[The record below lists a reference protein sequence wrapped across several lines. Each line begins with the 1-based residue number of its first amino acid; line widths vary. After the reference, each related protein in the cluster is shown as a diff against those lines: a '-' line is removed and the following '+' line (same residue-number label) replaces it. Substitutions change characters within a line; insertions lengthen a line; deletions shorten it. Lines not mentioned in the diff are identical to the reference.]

1 MFVYNFNK
9 IITINCLQTIKILY
23 LHFLDNAKD
32 TPFGVPLANIL

>member
-9 IITINCLQTIKILY
+9 IIMINCLQTIKILY
-23 LHFLDNAKD
+23 SHFLDNTKG